1 MRKSLIAAALIAMLA
16 EVAATSRGVQA
27 APQAAGA
34 SQEIAFGNERLQRLD
49 FYAARRG
56 SGAAPLFVFVHG
68 GGWRQGDKS
77 NATGVEK
84 VTHFLD
90 RGFAF
95 ASLNYRLVPAARVE
109 DQAQDVANAI
119 GYLVKHAHELGI
131 DASRIVLAGHSAGAH
146 LSALVAT
153 DPQYLKRA
161 GLGLDQLDG
170 VVLLDGAAY
179 DVPAQRQDGPRI
191 MQRIYA
197 QAFGDDP
204 ARQRALSPT
213 LQAAAPNA
221 PAFLILHVDRE
232 DGKRQSDALGAALTR
247 AGASVSVEALGGKG
261 LRGHMA
267 INRSLGDADYPA
279 TAIVDNWID
288 RTLGVRR

>member
-1 MRKSLIAAALIAMLA
+1 MRKGLIICSALAMAVPGTPMAAQTAPLA
-16 EVAATSRGVQA
+16 QANVAR
-27 APQAAGA
+27 
-34 SQEIAFGNERLQRLD
+34 EIAYGPDKLQRLD
-49 FYAARRG
+49 FYSARRV
-56 SGAAPLFVFVHG
+56 SAPLFVFVHG
-68 GGWRQGDKS
+68 GGWRQGDKR
-77 NATGVEK
+77 NATGAEK
-84 VTHFLD
+84 VEHFTA

-95 ASLNYRLVPAARVE
+95 ASLNYRLVPGAKVE
-109 DQAQDVANAI
+109 DQAQDVADAV
-119 GYLVKHAHELGI
+119 GYLAKHARELGI

-161 GLGLDQLDG
+161 GLGLDRLDG

-179 DVPAQRQDGPRI
+179 DVPAQRQEGPRI
-191 MQRIYA
+191 MQRVYA
-197 QAFGDDP
+197 QAFGEDA

-232 DGKRQSDALGAALTR
+232 DGRRQSEALGAALTR
-247 AGASVSVEALGGKG
+247 VGASVSVQALGGKG

-279 TAIVDNWID
+279 TAIVDAWID